1 MNLASNNNLVLSAEP
16 WWSKRI
22 STDTWSILKYFRFTF
37 DKLSITIF
45 FSCWTNLVYILH
57 ILAVCL
63 AWFHYSKRYCIL
75 HSKEFNFWRI
85 SVVALKTEIAKWVY
99 KLILRWKY
107 GKHLESWWNW
117 NSIFLL
123 LIEIICSDLKIE
135 NQFDFCVCVC
145 ICVSNYW
152 HWGREYDYV
161 M

>member
-1 MNLASNNNLVLSAEP
+1 MIQVD
-16 WWSKRI
+16 KHRY
-22 STDTWSILKYFRFTF
+22 LKY
-37 DKLSITIF
+37 IEIF
-45 FSCWTNLVYILH
+45 SLQFWQTLNYHLLFLLNKSGLYFVHSMISEHNN